1 MEGHVE
7 KRATIK
13 KVVVNKET
21 IIKQPSNKRIPACSK
36 GPTIS
41 DELSDH
47 QSPSP
52 AFNNAVNTPP
62 SLSAQSLEKAWV
74 SPSPNKGDN
83 AVPSDLI
90 LSPVTVSRE
99 SNAVPE
105 DGIMTSAYDDV
116 TSLRFDDEESSAS
129 SEPSHG
135 PKSGTSNHSNNND
148 LLSMLTP
155 LLVKK
160 KKPPRRRRPRMHSTV
175 SPHSDDTRDTPTA
188 DVSIQ
193 DNAAPVHSPSL
204 KGISALEKVSTAET
218 KIEES
223 PPSSP
228 NPLPSSAPI
237 LSSSL
242 NLAGLSKASVT
253 KLICL
258 DAKPSEPARS
268 LDNSIQQRDLDL
280 KGFRQ
285 EMAEE
290 LDKRLSAQNA
300 GFKAMVKA
308 TIQNTV
314 NALTGEFDRKLD
326 LQTKSFEDKI
336 REKDTKISLQEA
348 EIEALK
354 AKLRLLEETN
364 SIANQGSSAAD
375 DENQVGDNTEANK
388 TEADEFFDAEE
399 GTPEP
404 AHLSSDVAT
413 KKQAPEPEIIQPPES
428 FKPVIW
434 QRVQP
439 MLRWLLVGTFVVLA
453 IIAALRAFVH
463 TGRNEE
469 LPIPAWPSFITKEAR
484 LYLERLIRQGM
495 SRREIASI
503 APYLQDLEE
512 VLTSIPTRT
521 YVMPTQTY
529 DLGPMDFF

>member
-1 MEGHVE
+1 M
-7 KRATIK
+7 TIK
-13 KVVVNKET
+13 KVVVDKET
-21 IIKQPSNKRIPACSK
+21 IKKQPSNTRMPACSE
-36 GPTIS
+36 GPKIS
-41 DELSDH
+41 DELSDP
-47 QSPSP
+47 QNPSP

-62 SLSAQSLEKAWV
+62 SLSAHSLKKAWA
-74 SPSPNKGDN
+74 SPSPNRGDN
-83 AVPSDLI
+83 AVPSEL
-90 LSPVTVSRE
+90 LLTPASVNRE
-99 SNAVPE
+99 NNAVHE
-105 DGIMTSAYDDV
+105 GLIMASANNDV
-116 TSLRFDDEESSAS
+116 TSLRFDDEESSAG

-135 PKSGTSNHSNNND
+135 PKSGTSEHPNNDD
-148 LLSMLTP
+148 LLSRLTP

-160 KKPPRRRRPRMHSTV
+160 KKPPRRRRPRMHRAV
-175 SPHSDDTRDTPTA
+175 SLQSDDTGDTPTA
-188 DVSIQ
+188 EVSIQ

-228 NPLPSSAPI
+228 NPLPSPAPI

-242 NLAGLSKASVT
+242 NLAELSEASVT
-253 KLICL
+253 QLTCP
-258 DAKPSEPARS
+258 DSKPSEPARS

-280 KGFRQ
+280 KGLRQ
-285 EMAEE
+285 EMDEE
-290 LDKRLSAQNA
+290 LDKKLSAQNA
-300 GFKAMVKA
+300 GFEAMIKA

-314 NALTGEFDRKLD
+314 NGLTGEFDRKLD

-354 AKLRLLEETN
+354 AKLRLLEGT
-364 SIANQGSSAAD
+364 SSSANQGSSAAD

-404 AHLSSDVAT
+404 APFSSDIAITRQV
-413 KKQAPEPEIIQPPES
+413 QEPEIINLPES
-428 FKPVIW
+428 FKPAIW

-439 MLRWLLVGTFVVLA
+439 KLRWLLVGTFVVLA

-463 TGRNEE
+463 SGRNEE
-469 LPIPAWPSFITKEAR
+469 LPIPALPSFITKEAR

-495 SRREIASI
+495 SRREIANI
-503 APYLQDLEE
+503 TPYLQDLEE

-521 YVMPTQTY
+521 YIMPTQTY
-529 DLGPMDFF
+529 DLGPMDSF